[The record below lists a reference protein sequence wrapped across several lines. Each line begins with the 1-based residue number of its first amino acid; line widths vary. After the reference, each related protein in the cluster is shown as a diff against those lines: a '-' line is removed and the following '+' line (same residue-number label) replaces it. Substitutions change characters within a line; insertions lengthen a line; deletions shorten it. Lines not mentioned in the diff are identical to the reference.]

1 MGMIPAD
8 CFMISLLAT
17 ISTALECGVLP
28 ASQGFTLPVAMV
40 YSTANDVRARVP
52 GIATS
57 KEGAQ
62 TFVQNLV
69 MQTVLDALELQGR
82 SALLPDAVISTILS
96 HLTVRTSYEP
106 MMCQKVV
113 LDVMKEMVKKDEPP
127 SCIIVGGTVT
137 GVCTTTAAMKECKTD
152 PQVTITAVNDAHLTI
167 TGTLSTT
174 NLIMANWSRAMW
186 QSVVNRALRI
196 SALRPFGPYFIS
208 ATATVGGN

>member
-1 MGMIPAD
+1 
-8 CFMISLLAT
+8 
-17 ISTALECGVLP
+17 
-28 ASQGFTLPVAMV
+28 MV

-69 MQTVLDALELQGR
+69 MQTVFDTLERQGR

-96 HLTVRTSYEP
+96 QLTVRTTYEP

-113 LDVMKEMVKKDEPP
+113 LKVKDDKVMKDDPP

-137 GVCTTTAAMKECKTD
+137 GVCTTMMAAMTECMTGPD
-152 PQVTITAVNDAHLTI
+152 VTITAVNDAHLTI

-196 SALRPFGPYFIS
+196 SALGPFGSYFIS